1 MTIFFRKNNHLG
13 KIFLN
18 NQKVKHLIT
27 GFCNTFLTNQKI
39 KYLIAGFCN
48 TIFGYLLFIVLW
60 YSLNTYIS
68 NDLIIIISH
77 FISVLFAFTS
87 YRYFV
92 FKSQGNIFLD
102 CIKFNL
108 VYLFTLILNL
118 VIFKVLITKIS
129 LSPILIQ
136 GITIIFLVILN
147 YFIHKNFTFSRKYN
161 QK

>member
-1 MTIFFRKNNHLG
+1 M
-13 KIFLN
+13 FLN
-18 NQKVKHLIT
+18 NQKVK
-27 GFCNTFLTNQKI
+27 
-39 KYLIAGFCN
+39 YLIAGLCN
-48 TIFGYLLFIVLW
+48 TVFGYLLFIVLW
-60 YSLNTYIS
+60 YTLNTYIS
-68 NDLIIIISH
+68 NDFIIIISH

-87 YRYFV
+87 YRFFV
-92 FKSQGNIFLD
+92 FKSQGNIFID

-118 VIFKVLITKIS
+118 VIFKLLITELS

-161 QK
+161 EK